1 MIPSD
6 TSSGQAW
13 LANFGQSDLE
23 AAAALLNNLRFI
35 GLDALRNELVAQLE
49 VLRAAEEVAEPA
61 LLLPERKLKDLEDG
75 THLDKKTAVAYVDF
89 HPGAK
94 ISSTPGSEGI
104 IGIVLRNFAVAGTN
118 DPESPWI
125 PPDAPLERL
134 RDRRCRSIVLVT
146 DYCGTGNQVSTLVD
160 TLARN
165 KTIKSWR
172 SLKLVKIHVLA
183 FAASTIAL
191 RELDAHP
198 FIDAVHTIEAA
209 PTLDTA
215 PWPKKL
221 KGEIVDLCR
230 RESRIKGYSLGF
242 QGSGGLLATGRRAPN
257 NLPAIFWQET
267 GDWSPLFPKR
277 EVRPEVAA
285 DLSGYQA
292 SESLPAL
299 AARVGQ
305 PRVSRN
311 QRLEYMRS
319 ASRELLRALLVVHR
333 SAKTPAELAAALATP
348 VDKAETLLETLR
360 HFGFVDEELRITP
373 GGRGELL
380 AQKRALRRTTANL
393 EGSDATYYPHSLK

>member
-1 MIPSD
+1 MLLSE
-6 TSSGQAW
+6 TSSGRDW

-23 AAAALLNNLRFI
+23 AAAALLNGLRFV
-35 GLDALRNELVAQLE
+35 GLDALRNELIAQLE
-49 VLRAAEEVAEPA
+49 VLRAAEEIAEPA
-61 LLLPERKLKDLEDG
+61 LLLSERKLKDLEG
-75 THLDKKTAVAYVDF
+75 GAHLDKKTAVAYVDF
-89 HPGAK
+89 HPGGK
-94 ISSTPGSEGI
+94 ISSTAGSEGI
-104 IGIVLRNFAVAGTN
+104 IGIALRNFAVAGTD

-146 DYCGTGNQVSTLVD
+146 DYCGTGNQVSILVD

-191 RELDAHP
+191 RALDAHP
-198 FIDAVHTIEAA
+198 FVDTVHTVEAA

-221 KGEIVDLCR
+221 KEEIVDLCR

-242 QGSGGLLATGRRAPN
+242 QDSGGLLATGRRAPN

-267 GDWSPLFPKR
+267 EDWSPLFPKR
-277 EVRPEVAA
+277 EVTPEVAA

-299 AARVGQ
+299 AARLGQ

-311 QRLEYMRS
+311 QRLEYMRP
-319 ASRELLRALLVVHR
+319 ASRELLRALLAVHR

-348 VDKAETLLETLR
+348 VAKAETLLGTLHR
-360 HFGFVDEELRITP
+360 FGFIDEEFRITP

-393 EGSDATYYPHSLK
+393 KGSDATYYPHSLK